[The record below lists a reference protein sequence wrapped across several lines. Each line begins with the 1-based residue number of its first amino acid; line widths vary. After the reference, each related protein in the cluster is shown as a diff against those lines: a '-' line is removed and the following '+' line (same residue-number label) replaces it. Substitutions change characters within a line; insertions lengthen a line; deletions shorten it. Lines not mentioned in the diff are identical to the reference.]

1 MKEEWRIVVLKEN
14 DEDEGGMKDSC
25 IEGEWWRWRGMKDSC
40 IEGEGWRWRGMKDS
54 CIEGE
59 GEDEGGMKD
68 SCIEGV
74 GWRGMNEYNGI
85 E

>member
-1 MKEEWRIVVLKEN
+1 
-14 DEDEGGMKDSC
+14 
-25 IEGEWWRWRGMKDSC
+25 
-40 IEGEGWRWRGMKDS
+40 MKDS